1 MSASARVLYLHGFA
15 SSAQSSKASYFRT
28 RLAEHGIALEVPDF
42 NLPDFSTLTI
52 SRMLDQV
59 ADAIATRDEGPVV
72 LMGSSLGGFVAV
84 QSAVNNPASVS
95 RLVLLAPALDFSA
108 ERVGDLGDRSLDQ
121 WRATDRL
128 DVFHY
133 AYGRVI
139 PVHYALFADAQQYRP
154 LDARVNVPVQVFQ
167 GRRDAAVDPA
177 TVERWTKAQP
187 HAELHLLD
195 DDHQMLA
202 SLETIWSETARFLG
216 LTGGL
221 TPAPSRSP
229 DAAPRV

>member
-1 MSASARVLYLHGFA
+1 MAAPPRVLYLHGFA

-28 RLAEHGIALEVPDF
+28 RFAEHGVALETPDF

-52 SRMLDQV
+52 SRMLRQV
-59 ADAIATRDEGPVV
+59 ADSIAARDEGPVV

-84 QSAVNNPASVS
+84 QSAVDNPSSVS

-108 ERVGDLGDRSLDQ
+108 ERVGDLGDRSLEQ

-139 PVHYALFADAQQYRP
+139 PVHYALFDDAQQYRP
-154 LDARVNVPVQVFQ
+154 LEARVNVPVQVFQ
-167 GRRDAAVDPA
+167 GSRDAAVDPA
-177 TVERWTKAQP
+177 TVERWTKTQP

-202 SLETIWSETARFLG
+202 SLEAIWVETARFLG
-216 LTGGL
+216 LAGSL

-229 DAAPRV
+229 DGEPRA

>member
-1 MSASARVLYLHGFA
+1 MAGMSRVLYLHGFA

-28 RLAEHGIALEVPDF
+28 RFAAYGIALETPDF

-52 SRMLDQV
+52 SRMLHQV
-59 ADAIATRDEGPVV
+59 ADTIARDEGPVV

-84 QSAVNNPASVS
+84 QSAVDRPSSIS

-121 WRATDRL
+121 WRASDRL

-133 AYGRVI
+133 AYGRVM

-154 LDARVNVPVQVFQ
+154 LDARVHVPVQVFQ
-167 GRRDAAVDPA
+167 GRRDAAVDPV
-177 TVERWTKAQP
+177 TVERWTTTQP

-216 LTGGL
+216 LT
-221 TPAPSRSP
+221 PAPSRSP
-229 DAAPRV
+229 GAAPRA

>member
-1 MSASARVLYLHGFA
+1 MSMPARVLYLHGFA

-28 RLAEHGIALEVPDF
+28 RFAEHGITLETPDF

-52 SRMLDQV
+52 SRMLQQV
-59 ADAIATRDEGPVV
+59 ADSIAAQDEGPVV

-84 QSAVNNPASVS
+84 QSAINNPASVS

-139 PVHYALFADAQQYRP
+139 PVHYALFEDAQQYRP
-154 LDARVNVPVQVFQ
+154 VDARVTVPVQVFQ
-167 GRRDAAVDPA
+167 GRRDASVDPA
-177 TVERWTKAQP
+177 TVERWTKTQP
-187 HAELHLLD
+187 DAELHLLD

-202 SLETIWSETARFLG
+202 SLDTIWSETARFLG
-216 LTGGL
+216 LTGGV
-221 TPAPSRSP
+221 TRAPSRSP
-229 DAAPRV
+229 DAAPQA